1 MHETEKISS
10 TKKSSYTSFPLK
22 SKFSPKLS
30 ASNSSHRRSNA
41 EHLHGTTIRQYP
53 EAPRLAFPTNVSE
66 ILNIETARFAPE
78 RARDIAAPIFLNN
91 KLSSSNNSGANFTK
105 GYDRSVKMQQ
115 LDSRHDSYDCFGAV
129 SLSGSMQTN
138 VPKPSCGGN
147 RSTYLN
153 MPGGMWAR
161 DGKYIADI
169 MNSNHFKMDQMRH
182 VKRYG
187 GLDG

>member
-1 MHETEKISS
+1 MQI
-10 TKKSSYTSFPLK
+10 
-22 SKFSPKLS
+22 S

-41 EHLHGTTIRQYP
+41 EHLHGTTVKQYP
-53 EAPRLAFPTNVSE
+53 EAPRLSLPTNVSE
-66 ILNIETARFAPE
+66 IFNIETARFAPE
-78 RARDIAAPIFLNN
+78 RARDIAAPIYLSN
-91 KLSSSNNSGANFTK
+91 KMSNRNSRENFSS

-115 LDSRHDSYDCFGAV
+115 LDARHDSYDCFGAV

-138 VPKPSCGGN
+138 VPKPFCSRG

-169 MNSNHFKMDQMRH
+169 MNKNHFKMDQMRQ
-182 VKRYG
+182 VKRFG
-187 GLDG
+187 GFDG